1 MSVIYTVPYSR
12 SLLPSALIKY
22 FKLDIEISGPNENFA
37 KSFPQKRF
45 PAYVDVDEK
54 TGDVFKLTEVIA
66 IIQFLLEKVGNDEAH
81 ALLGGDSLK
90 TRSLVTKWLSLW
102 NSDLAYSCGNVYK
115 QFKGIIPYNK
125 KTLEAEEAA
134 VEHIIVDVVEARL
147 RDFTYL
153 AGEDITIADLYAASL
168 ATLPFSFLFD
178 KKWVAKHPVF
188 MRWFNTVKAHPI
200 IAGIFA
206 NFTILDA
213 PLAPPQKKKE
223 QKPKQEQPK
232 NEAKA
237 PKPAEEA
244 EPAPEKKA
252 KHPLEALGKSSKF
265 VLDEWKRQ
273 YSNQDTRPV
282 ALPWFFENF
291 DPSEWSVWRVDYK
304 YNDELTMTFMSNNLV
319 GGFFN
324 RLSGSVKYMFGC
336 LVVYGENNDNGIVG
350 AVLVRGQDFKPAFDV
365 APDWESYAYT
375 KLDVTNEDDKKFI
388 ENMWAW
394 DEPVAVDG
402 VKKEIADGK
411 VLK

>member
-1 MSVIYTVPYSR
+1 MSVLYTLPYGR
-12 SLLPSALIKY
+12 SVLPEAMVKY
-22 FKLDIEISGPNENFA
+22 FKLDVTISGPSETFA

-45 PAYVDVDEK
+45 PTYVDVDEK
-54 TGDVFKLTEVIA
+54 TGDVYKLTETIA
-66 IIQFLLEKVGNDEAH
+66 IIQYLLGKVGTEEAH
-81 ALLGGDSLK
+81 ALLGL
-90 TRSLVTKWLSLW
+90 
-102 NSDLAYSCGNVYK
+102 
-115 QFKGIIPYNK
+115 IPYNK
-125 KTLEAEEAA
+125 KTFEADLEAAEN
-134 VEHIIVDVVEARL
+134 IIVNVIEARL

-153 AGEDITIADLYAASL
+153 AGEDITIADLYAACL
-168 ATLPFSFLFD
+168 ATFPFTFLFD

-188 MRWFNTVKAHPI
+188 MRWFNTVKAHPM
-200 IAGIFA
+200 IAGVFT

-232 NEAKA
+232 KEAKA
-237 PKPAEEA
+237 AKPAEEA

-273 YSNQDTRPV
+273 YSNNDTRPV
-282 ALPWFFENF
+282 ALPWFFEHY
-291 DPSEWSVWRVDYK
+291 DPSEWSIWRVDYK

-324 RLSGSVKYMFGC
+324 RLTGSIKYMFGC
-336 LVVYGENNDNGIVG
+336 LVVYGENNNNGIVG
-350 AVLVRGQDFKPAFDV
+350 AVLVRGQDFKPAFEV

-375 KLDVTNEDDKKFI
+375 KLDASKEEDKKFI

-394 DEPVAVDG
+394 DEPVVC
-402 VKKEIADGK
+402 
-411 VLK
+411 

>member
-1 MSVIYTVPYSR
+1 MSVLYTFPAGR
-12 SLLPSALIKY
+12 ALPLAIINH
-22 FKLDIEISGPNENFA
+22 FKLDIKIADPTNDETFA
-37 KSFPQKRF
+37 KQFPLKKV
-45 PAYVDVDEK
+45 PALIDVNQE
-54 TGDVFKLTEVIA
+54 TGEVFKLTEVIA
-66 IIQFLLEKVGNDEAH
+66 VVQYLLEKAGTEESK
-81 ALLGGDSLK
+81 ALLGECIQNK
-90 TRSLVTKWLSLW
+90 ATITKWMSLW
-102 NSDLAYSCGNVYK
+102 NSDIISQAGIMYSQV
-115 QFKGIIPYNK
+115 KGYENFNK
-125 KTLEAEEAA
+125 KSFDAAKATLET
-134 VEHIIVDVVEARL
+134 IIVNVVEARL

-153 AGEDITIADLYAASL
+153 VGEELTAADYFAACIAAF
-168 ATLPFSFLFD
+168 PFMFLFD
-178 KKWVAKHPVF
+178 KAWVAKHPVF
-188 MRWFNTVKAHPI
+188 MRWFNTVKAQPLVSS
-200 IAGIFA
+200 IFA

-213 PLAPPQKKKE
+213 ALAPPQKKKE

-232 NEAKA
+232 KEAKA

-350 AVLVRGQDFKPAFDV
+350 AVLVRGQDFKPAFEV

-394 DEPVAVDG
+394 DEPVVVDG
-402 VKKEIADGK
+402 VNKEIADGK